1 MSEIKIFRPQAGQR
15 VEITPTAE
23 GRLALDFVPQDATI
37 ARQGEDLVFSFP
49 DGGTVVLV
57 GFYDLPA
64 DHLPEFAVDG
74 VAISGEA
81 FFAALNNPDLMPAAG
96 FLNAPHTGG
105 LDALEFN
112 DASLTLLEGLKTLG
126 GLNFSSNRF
135 GETGGGQRGFSDGGS
150 AIPGTPS
157 PTPKGGPGAVPP
169 PPPPDH
175 GVRLEVL
182 EQQGGPGPGHG
193 GPGPVVQTLE
203 VREAGLVSGGNA
215 QEAAAVG
222 GLRVAAPDGVGRI
235 VVNNVTVW
243 TGGRLVADSVDV
255 PGGTLSVGFDP
266 RSGQLTYT
274 YTLQEALTHPEGAD
288 SLTNEVTLTVM
299 DRDGDSA
306 QATLQLTVDD
316 DAPSIAARVA
326 DTATDKTAPTA
337 DGNVLTGAVAGAD
350 GAHFAWTSEA
360 LSDYGTVS
368 LNADG
373 SYSFMVSGDKAAA
386 LGAGQSVDQTFTY
399 AYTDNDGDTATGTLT
414 ITIRGTNDAPTV
426 AAST

>member
-81 FFAALNNPDLMPAAG
+81 FFAALNNSDLMPAAG

-169 PPPPDH
+169 P
-175 GVRLEVL
+175 
-182 EQQGGPGPGHG
+182 
-193 GPGPVVQTLE
+193 
-203 VREAGLVSGGNA
+203 S
-215 QEAAAVG
+215 AARPRRA
-222 GLRVAAPDGVGRI
+222 
-235 VVNNVTVW
+235 
-243 TGGRLVADSVDV
+243 
-255 PGGTLSVGFDP
+255 PGGAGAAGRSWSRRPWSRRPWARGADP
-266 RSGQLTYT
+266 GSARGRSGQ
-274 YTLQEALTHPEGAD
+274 
-288 SLTNEVTLTVM
+288 
-299 DRDGDSA
+299 R
-306 QATLQLTVDD
+306 
-316 DAPSIAARVA
+316 R
-326 DTATDKTAPTA
+326 
-337 DGNVLTGAVAGAD
+337 
-350 GAHFAWTSEA
+350 
-360 LSDYGTVS
+360 
-368 LNADG
+368 
-373 SYSFMVSGDKAAA
+373 
-386 LGAGQSVDQTFTY
+386 
-399 AYTDNDGDTATGTLT
+399 
-414 ITIRGTNDAPTV
+414 
-426 AAST
+426 

>member
-169 PPPPDH
+169 LRRPTTAYAW
-175 GVRLEVL
+175 RCWSS
-182 EQQGGPGPGHG
+182 
-193 GPGPVVQTLE
+193 
-203 VREAGLVSGGNA
+203 RAALVTTA
-215 QEAAAVG
+215 
-222 GLRVAAPDGVGRI
+222 L
-235 VVNNVTVW
+235 VT
-243 TGGRLVADSVDV
+243 
-255 PGGTLSVGFDP
+255 
-266 RSGQLTYT
+266 
-274 YTLQEALTHPEGAD
+274 
-288 SLTNEVTLTVM
+288 
-299 DRDGDSA
+299 
-306 QATLQLTVDD
+306 
-316 DAPSIAARVA
+316 
-326 DTATDKTAPTA
+326 
-337 DGNVLTGAVAGAD
+337 
-350 GAHFAWTSEA
+350 
-360 LSDYGTVS
+360 
-368 LNADG
+368 
-373 SYSFMVSGDKAAA
+373 AA
-386 LGAGQSVDQTFTY
+386 LGPWCRPWKCARPVWSAAVMRKRLPLSAACAWPRPTAWAALLSTMLRSGPEAGWWRILWACPAARSPWD
-399 AYTDNDGDTATGTLT
+399 L
-414 ITIRGTNDAPTV
+414 IRA
-426 AAST
+426 AAS